1 MPSYFD
7 DEAKNKIYDFSQITW
22 LCRCND
28 RMYFLT
34 GRFGSKRP
42 FERIHRL
49 MTDSQPRLTLHWL
62 DNARIVSCFA
72 VVFLHTAGSI
82 VYHYAG
88 PHASYL
94 LAGNFYNA
102 FSRWSVPFFL
112 MISGVLLL
120 NPQKSESVAI
130 FYRKRF
136 GRILTPLFFWTAIY
150 SLIRLLPFLHDS
162 GALRNE
168 SARLVADIVAGN
180 PYYHM
185 WYLYMLVGLYL
196 FIPLMRFCVK
206 AAPSADLRLLCA
218 VWFAIAIVSSAVWSF
233 GGPHG
238 GHFSI
243 FIGSFFSFVPYCIAG
258 YLIAAMAPGRRRG
271 FLWII
276 VAAAGFA
283 SVLGSY
289 LLAGEQDEIHF
300 YFYSFTSITVV
311 PMSLALFALA
321 RRFTEPILGKRWTSR
336 AANLTFGIYLV
347 HPAILKL
354 MESWGITATMM
365 HPIIA
370 IPLTAGSAFLL
381 SGLATA
387 ALAALPGLRRTVG

>member
-1 MPSYFD
+1 
-7 DEAKNKIYDFSQITW
+7 
-22 LCRCND
+22 
-28 RMYFLT
+28 MY
-34 GRFGSKRP
+34 
-42 FERIHRL
+42 RL
-49 MTDSQPRLTLHWL
+49 MTASQPRFTLHWL

-82 VYHYAG
+82 VYHYTG
-88 PHASYL
+88 PHASYF
-94 LAGNFYNA
+94 LAGSLFNA

-112 MISGVLLL
+112 MISGALLL
-120 NPQKSESVAI
+120 NPQKNESVAI

-136 GRILTPLFFWTAIY
+136 GHILIPLFFWTAIY

-162 GALRNE
+162 GAFRSE
-168 SARLVADIVAGN
+168 SAKLFADIIAGN

-185 WYLYMLVGLYL
+185 WYLYMLVGIYL
-196 FIPLMRFCVK
+196 FLPIVRFCVR
-206 AAPSADLRLLCA
+206 AAPLADLRLLCA

-238 GHFSI
+238 GRFSI
-243 FIGSFFSFVPYCIAG
+243 FIGSFFEFMPYCIAG
-258 YLIAAMAPGRRRG
+258 YLIAAMPSGRRG
-271 FLWII
+271 GLLWL
-276 VAAAGFA
+276 VAGASGFA
-283 SVLGSY
+283 SIFISY
-289 LLAGEQDEIHF
+289 LLAGEQDEIR
-300 YFYSFTSITVV
+300 FYSYSFISVTVV
-311 PMSLALFALA
+311 PLSLALFALA
-321 RRFTEPILGKRWTSR
+321 RRLTKPLLGERWTSR

-365 HPIIA
+365 HPLLA

-387 ALAALPGLRRTVG
+387 ALTALPGLRRTV